1 MYQAKGKRALITGA
15 ARGVGYLTA
24 KFMASRGCNLIL
36 HSGIKST
43 RRRCFP
49 RFRTQRSKKAEAE
62 FDSPY
67 KT

>member
-36 HSGIKST
+36 HSGN
-43 RRRCFP
+43 
-49 RFRTQRSKKAEAE
+49 
-62 FDSPY
+62 
-67 KT
+67 

>member
-49 RFRTQRSKKAEAE
+49 WFRTQ
-62 FDSPY
+62 
-67 KT
+67 